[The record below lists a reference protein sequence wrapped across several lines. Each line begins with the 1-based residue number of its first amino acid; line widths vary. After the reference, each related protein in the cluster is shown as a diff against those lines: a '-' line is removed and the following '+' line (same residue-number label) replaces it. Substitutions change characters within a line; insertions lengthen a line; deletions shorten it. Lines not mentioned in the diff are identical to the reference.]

1 LQTIEETIN
10 PSIHNVI
17 TTADTKQKVD
27 AARFVNYSWGRYD
40 LESYGGL
47 CGYIKDE
54 KIKGRV
60 TVFLSGKM
68 ISTGARS
75 IQESIHQLERA
86 MELMVTS
93 NFVRRILLSPTVQNI
108 VATASLPS
116 RIDLKAVATCIPK
129 ITYEPDQFAGAILR
143 TKEGPVCLLFASGKI
158 VIVGST
164 SEEQLL
170 LTLRNLTI
178 KLEDFLL
185 KK

>member
-1 LQTIEETIN
+1 M
-10 PSIHNVI
+10 
-17 TTADTKQKVD
+17 D
-27 AARFVNYSWGRYD
+27 ATRFVNYSWGRYD
-40 LESYGGL
+40 LKYYKGR

-86 MELMVTS
+86 MELMVMN
-93 NFVRRILLSPTVQNI
+93 NFVRSISLSPAVQNI
-108 VATASLPS
+108 VATVSLLS
-116 RIDLKAVATCIPK
+116 RIDLKAVATCVSK
-129 ITYEPDQFAGAILR
+129 VTYEPDQFPGAILR

-158 VIVGST
+158 VIVGSS

-170 LTLRNLTI
+170 VTFNHT
-178 KLEDFLL
+178 
-185 KK
+185 